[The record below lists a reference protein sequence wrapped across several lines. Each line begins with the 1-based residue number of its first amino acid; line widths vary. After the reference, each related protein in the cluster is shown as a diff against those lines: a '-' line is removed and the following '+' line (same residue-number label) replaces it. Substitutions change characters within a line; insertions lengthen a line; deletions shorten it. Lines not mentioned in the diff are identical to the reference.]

1 MKLLSIQVGLP
12 REVQWQ
18 GRIVTTGFFKE
29 RVEGPVMMR
38 TLNLEGDAQ
47 ADLTVH
53 GGMDKAVR
61 IVEPPRFQEGSQQ
74 AGTNRL
80 RCFQWRSHVLGDG
93 ATTAQD

>member
-18 GRIVTTGFFKE
+18 GRIVT
-29 RVEGPVMMR
+29 MMR
-38 TLNLEGDAQ
+38 TLNLQGDAQ

-61 IVEPPRFQEGSQQ
+61 IVEPPRFREGSQQ